1 MWTSAGCDCYALQSR
16 EVVYS
21 QAVAIHMQLL
31 PLQLQGAGLSQD
43 PPKGN
48 VMMHKSPGGTLQQ
61 QTFTAQKEASAF
73 FERFDRTD
81 TKADLYHAGAHR
93 SVDWLLSESVDGSPR
108 EGLIRGLSQLGV
120 NESIVL
126 LLPHTVTEAL
136 SLSQFHQIAREVVI
150 GIYVFNQLPSLK
162 FEPCHDSTSSCF
174 LPSAY
179 TNTLTG
185 QTLLSVGYCVESLL
199 HGASVPV
206 EKHSKANELWRGM
219 SVKSDPIEVLQEAGL
234 VDMTLDAE
242 LGEDLYKEPEPY
254 FPRYPAVGVD
264 HELADR
270 DIPHWPTT
278 GELHAAKL
286 WSSSIDFFRKFLK
299 QISLSLVFDP
309 RDIQQHK
316 NLFLLNPQWDV
327 ETVFADAKG
336 EVDQEGACS
345 LQRYFQKQR
354 EFIRSKLALKSSIR
368 HDLDLLQYISALVP
382 LLVTLK
388 KQHRVIQLSSLLPSL
403 SPDRL
408 HTEKDIPPL
417 IPSDNS
423 VWSVRKE
430 KQPFACLNS
439 GIKVYKQRQEA
450 LPLPDEIAEQYSQ
463 LVQKARQS
471 NLTNEEDFALNAT
484 VTIESRK
491 YCLIQFA
498 LEEYYPKS
506 PRVPPF
512 IHAMMQELRLC
523 SQRLQPLNELRIQE
537 FLYKPL
543 GPKKAYKLKGVS
555 LAIQACVEK
564 GLVAPVASLLKRC
577 TVTRLNKANEEG
589 MTLLHTAALQ
599 AKDAILGQL
608 LRAGADPA
616 ISCQPVE
623 GCLEKVTGLV
633 HLATRAGH
641 VDSLFCLLQAGCSL
655 TDIDGRGWAP
665 IHYAAYY
672 NYQSV
677 LKFLLH
683 HRPESIEAVTA
694 DKARMTPLLLAV
706 LSGSLDAV
714 KYLVGKGASLAATNA
729 NGEGIVRLAACHS
742 HVDTL
747 LYLMDLSELED
758 VYWRTLKEMLEED
771 RASGASVASLLVL
784 DPLTKCGPHQHS
796 FVHKYGLVP
805 TLVGLLKETDRL
817 QSLATQVLRN
827 VCHHPEI
834 CDEIVKAN
842 GIPIV
847 IRLLSSAQDDVQSCV
862 CTLVCDL
869 AMMVEVQAQ
878 FVASGAIP
886 PLVALLSSEVHDV
899 VLYSCAALG
908 ILARDYAKGQNIIAK
923 EGGLTPVI
931 ELLGHC
937 KPCIVACAAHTL
949 STIVR
954 DNPDNQILAMKEEA
968 KEYLYYLLKSTDTS
982 VYCNAALAAE
992 CIASDNGACQ
1002 RHFIVDT
1009 RFVSALVRLLKMADT
1024 EVKVRGAAALWAIA
1038 GSCLA
1043 DKRFIAVRMDISCLV
1058 DTIGLGSEPL
1068 DFVCGEALGA
1078 LASEMGENQAK
1089 IFQVGGVIPLV
1100 DILKQDT
1107 SERVFLC
1114 VIRCLAALA
1123 VKPALVPNK
1132 ELQDSVC
1139 LARGIIL
1146 LLQIMSKNPSEL
1158 VRAEAACALAK
1169 LTLGNTDCQRALYF
1183 DSSFHFGKVFAF
1195 ATSSDPQVRLVGG
1208 EAISVFVYNTP
1219 MILKQYLSLGRIEY
1233 QHYLSLLCSSSE
1245 EQQAS
1250 AAFQITVLA
1259 KLLTGISSGQ
1269 ACVQGIKML
1278 VYLTGSTNE
1287 EIQISCCEYIARL
1300 SHSYDGLSQVIIG
1313 AGGVDAMVVCLKSG
1327 NGPVVQGASVVL
1339 GYLSYNHTARRLI
1352 LSVFRDEP
1360 HLFTVFNTN
1369 LYHRKVCPVFLSM
1382 WKDIQRDGLPALG

>member
-1 MWTSAGCDCYALQSR
+1 M
-16 EVVYS
+16 
-21 QAVAIHMQLL
+21 QAAC
-31 PLQLQGAGLSQD
+31 PSQD
-43 PPKGN
+43 LPEED
-48 VMMHKSPGGTLQQ
+48 VIMHKTPGGDTLQKN
-61 QTFTAQKEASAF
+61 TFTAQKEANAF

-93 SVDWLLSESVDGSPR
+93 SVDWLLSESDDGNPR
-108 EGLIRGLSQLGV
+108 EGLIRSLPQLGV
-120 NESIVL
+120 NENLVL
-126 LLPHTVTEAL
+126 LVPHTITEAL
-136 SLSQFHQIAREVVI
+136 SLTEFHQIARELVI
-150 GIYVFNQLPSLK
+150 GIYVFNQLPMLK
-162 FEPCHDSTSSCF
+162 FEPCHDSTTSCF

-219 SVKSDPIEVLQEAGL
+219 SIKSDPIEVLQEAGL
-234 VDMTLDAE
+234 VDITLDPE

-270 DIPHWPTT
+270 DIPHRPTT
-278 GELHAAKL
+278 GELHAANL
-286 WSSSIDFFRKFLK
+286 WVSSTESFRRFLK
-299 QISLSLVFDP
+299 QVSLSLVFDP
-309 RDIQQHK
+309 QDIQQHK
-316 NLFLLNPQWDV
+316 NLFLLNSQWDIEMV
-327 ETVFADAKG
+327 LVDAKG
-336 EVDQEGACS
+336 EVDQEGTCN

-368 HDLDLLQYISALVP
+368 HNLDLLRFVSALVP

-388 KQHRVIQLSSLLPSL
+388 KQHRVIQLSTLLPNH

-423 VWSVRKE
+423 VWSARTQKH
-430 KQPFACLNS
+430 PFAWLNS
-439 GIKVYKQRQEA
+439 GIKMYKQRQEA
-450 LPLPDEIAEQYSQ
+450 LPLPDELAQQYIQ
-463 LVQKARQS
+463 LVQKARES

-484 VTIESRK
+484 VTIGSRK
-491 YCLIQFA
+491 YCLVQFV
-498 LEEYYPKS
+498 LEEFYPKS
-506 PRVPPF
+506 PRIPPF
-512 IHAMMQELRLC
+512 IHAMAQELRLC
-523 SQRLQPLNELRIQE
+523 SQRLQPLNEIRIQE

-555 LAIQACVEK
+555 LAIQACVER

-589 MTLLHTAALQ
+589 MTLLHTASLQ
-599 AKDAILGQL
+599 ANDVVLGQL

-616 ISCQPVE
+616 ISFQSAD
-623 GCLEKVTGLV
+623 GCPEEETGLV

-641 VDSLFCLLQAGCSL
+641 ADSLFCLLQAGCSL
-655 TDIDGRGWAP
+655 TNIDGRGWAP
-665 IHYAAYY
+665 IHYAAYH

-683 HRPESIEAVTA
+683 HYPESIEAVTA
-694 DKARMTPLLLAV
+694 DKSRTTPLLLAV

-714 KYLVGKGASLAATNA
+714 KFLLGKGACLTATNA
-729 NGEGIVRLAACHS
+729 KGEGTVRLAACHN

-758 VYWRTLKEMLEED
+758 VYWSTLKGMLEED

-784 DPLTKCGPHQHS
+784 DPLTKCGPHQHA
-796 FVHKYGLVP
+796 FVHRYGLVP

-842 GIPIV
+842 GIPTI
-847 IRLLSSAQDDVQSCV
+847 IKLLSSAQDDVQSCV

-869 AMMVEVQAQ
+869 AITGEVQAE
-878 FVASGAIP
+878 FVASGAVP

-899 VLYSCAALG
+899 SLYSCAALG
-908 ILARDYAKGQNIIAK
+908 ILAKGYVKGQDVIAK
-923 EGGLTPVI
+923 EGGLHPVI

-937 KPCIVACAAHTL
+937 KACIAACAAHTL
-949 STIVR
+949 CMIVQ
-954 DNPDNQILAMKEEA
+954 DNPSNQILAMEEEA
-968 KEYLYYLLKSTDTS
+968 KEHLSYLLKSPDTP

-992 CIASDNGACQ
+992 CIASGNGNCQ
-1002 RHFIVDT
+1002 RHFIADT

-1024 EVKVRGAAALWAIA
+1024 DVKVRGAAALWAIA

-1058 DTIGLGSEPL
+1058 DNIGLGSEPL

-1100 DILKQDT
+1100 HTLKQDT

-1123 VKPALVPNK
+1123 VKPALLPNK
-1132 ELQDSVC
+1132 GVQDSVC

-1146 LLQIMSKNPSEL
+1146 LLQIMSENPSEL

-1169 LTLGNTDCQRALYF
+1169 LTLGNTECQKAL
-1183 DSSFHFGKVFAF
+1183 DSSFKFCSQVFAF
-1195 ATSSDPQVRLVGG
+1195 AASTDPQVRLVGG
-1208 EAISVFVYNTP
+1208 EAISVFVYNCP
-1219 MILKQYLSLGRIEY
+1219 AILKKYLSLGRIEY
-1233 QHYLSLLCSSSE
+1233 QHYLALLCSPSE

-1269 ACVQGIKML
+1269 ACVQGIKLL
-1278 VYLTGSTNE
+1278 VHLTGSSNE

-1313 AGGVDAMVVCLKSG
+1313 AGGVDALMVCLKSG

-1382 WKDIQRDGLPALG
+1382 WKDIQRDGLPAIG

>member
-1 MWTSAGCDCYALQSR
+1 
-16 EVVYS
+16 
-21 QAVAIHMQLL
+21 
-31 PLQLQGAGLSQD
+31 
-43 PPKGN
+43 
-48 VMMHKSPGGTLQQ
+48 MMHKASGGTLQQ
-61 QTFTAQKEASAF
+61 QAFTAQKEASAF

-93 SVDWLLSESVDGSPR
+93 SVDWLLSESDDGNPR
-108 EGLIRGLSQLGV
+108 EGLIRGLPQLGV
-120 NESIVL
+120 NENL
-126 LLPHTVTEAL
+126 LLLFPHTVTEAL
-136 SLSQFHQIAREVVI
+136 SLAEFHQIARELVI
-150 GIYVFNQLPSLK
+150 GIYVFKQLPMLK
-162 FEPCHDSTSSCF
+162 FEPCHDSTTSCF

-199 HGASVPV
+199 HGASIPV

-219 SVKSDPIEVLQEAGL
+219 SVKSDPIEVLEEAGL
-234 VDMTLDAE
+234 VDTTLDPE
-242 LGEDLYKEPEPY
+242 LGEGLYKEPEPY
-254 FPRYPAVGVD
+254 FPRYPSFGVD

-270 DIPHWPTT
+270 DIPHRSTT
-278 GELHAAKL
+278 GERHAANL
-286 WSSSIDFFRKFLK
+286 WVSSTDLFRKFLK

-309 RDIQQHK
+309 QDIQQHK

-327 ETVFADAKG
+327 ETEFADPKG
-336 EVDQEGACS
+336 EVDQERACS

-368 HDLDLLQYISALVP
+368 HDLDLLRFISALVL

-388 KQHRVIQLSSLLPSL
+388 KQHRVIQLSTLLPNL
-403 SPDRL
+403 NPDRL

-423 VWSVRKE
+423 VWSARSE
-430 KQPFACLNS
+430 KQPYAWLNS
-439 GIKVYKQRQEA
+439 GIKMYKQRQEA
-450 LPLPDEIAEQYSQ
+450 LPLPDELAEQYSQ
-463 LVQKARQS
+463 LVLKARES
-471 NLTNEEDFALNAT
+471 NLTKEEDFALNAT
-484 VTIESRK
+484 VTIGSRK
-491 YCLIQFA
+491 YCLVQFA
-498 LEEYYPKS
+498 LEEFYPKS

-523 SQRLQPLNELRIQE
+523 SQRLQPLNDIRIQE

-543 GPKKAYKLKGVS
+543 GPKKAYKMKGVN
-555 LAIQACVEK
+555 LAIQACVER

-577 TVTRLNKANEEG
+577 TVTRLNKATEEG
-589 MTLLHTAALQ
+589 MTLLHTASLH
-599 AKDAILGQL
+599 AKDVILGQL

-616 ISCQPVE
+616 ISCQSPD
-623 GCLEKVTGLV
+623 GCPEQETGLV

-641 VDSLFCLLQAGCSL
+641 TDSLFCLLQASCSL
-655 TDIDGRGWAP
+655 IDTDGRGWAP

-683 HRPESIEAVTA
+683 HHPESIEAVTA
-694 DKARMTPLLLAV
+694 DKSRMTPLLLAV

-714 KYLVGKGASLAATNA
+714 KCLLGRGACLTATNA
-729 NGEGIVRLAACHS
+729 KGEGMVRLAAYHN

-747 LYLMDLSELED
+747 LYLMDLSELAE
-758 VYWRTLKEMLEED
+758 VYWSTLKEMLEED
-771 RASGASVASLLVL
+771 SASGASVASLLVL

-796 FVHKYGLVP
+796 FVHRYGLVP
-805 TLVGLLKETDRL
+805 TLVRLLKETDRL

-834 CDEIVKAN
+834 CNEIVKAN
-842 GIPIV
+842 GIPTI
-847 IRLLSSAQDDVQSCV
+847 IKLLSSAQDDVQSCA

-869 AMMVEVQAQ
+869 AMMGEVQAE

-886 PLVALLSSEVHDV
+886 PLMVLLSSEVHDV
-899 VLYSCAALG
+899 VLFSCAALG
-908 ILARDYAKGQNIIAK
+908 ILAKDYAKGRSAIA
-923 EGGLTPVI
+923 EERCLRPVI

-937 KPCIVACAAHTL
+937 KPCIAACAAHTL
-949 STIVR
+949 GMIVR
-954 DNPDNQILAMKEEA
+954 DNPSNQILAMKEEA
-968 KEYLYYLLKSTDTS
+968 KEHLFYLLKSPDTP

-992 CIASDNGACQ
+992 CIASDNGDCQ
-1002 RHFIVDT
+1002 RHFIADT

-1024 EVKVRGAAALWAIA
+1024 EVKVRGASALWAIA

-1058 DTIGLGSEPL
+1058 DTMGLGSEPL

-1100 DILKQDT
+1100 HVLKQDT

-1123 VKPALVPNK
+1123 VKPALMPNK
-1132 ELQDSVC
+1132 GVQDSVC
-1139 LARGIIL
+1139 LARGIVL
-1146 LLQIMSKNPSEL
+1146 LLQIMCKNPSEL

-1169 LTLGNTDCQRALYF
+1169 LTLGNTDCQKALYL
-1183 DSSFHFGKVFAF
+1183 DSSFQFRKVFAF

-1219 MILKQYLSLGRIEY
+1219 AILQKYLGLGRIEY
-1233 QHYLSLLCSSSE
+1233 RHYLTLLCSASE

-1250 AAFQITVLA
+1250 SAFQITILA

-1269 ACVQGIKML
+1269 ACVQGIKTL
-1278 VYLTGSTNE
+1278 VYLTWSTNE
-1287 EIQISCCEYIARL
+1287 EIQVSCCEYIARL

-1313 AGGVDAMVVCLKSG
+1313 AGGVDAMVACLKSG

-1352 LSVFRDEP
+1352 LSAFRDEP
-1360 HLFTVFNTN
+1360 HLFTVFNSN
-1369 LYHRKVCPVFLSM
+1369 LFHKKVCPVFLSM
-1382 WKDIQRDGLPALG
+1382 WKDVQRDGLPALG